1 MTQMMKTLKSIFFLL
16 SLALVSQADAQ
27 ILRLRNIERARDTSG
42 TIDKAYPRTDTT
54 GTMRYVQDLWQ
65 PVGDT
70 LKWYYIDQ
78 KTGDTVLN
86 QQVQIQ
92 LGSGDTSLLSLVI
105 ATFDTNIASS
115 SSFATLNFNEH
126 IVYEGTEIT
135 HSTSSNNSR
144 FILNRAGVFFVTTKV
159 KLDTLVNQNPTSIR
173 FLKNGTDVLALS
185 TIDGRG
191 TPYAFL
197 SFYAVVDSADYIE
210 LQALTALGT
219 GDWEAGET
227 TVSIQSVK
235 GATGPQGPPG
245 AAGSNGSNGSNG
257 IGIDTAYIDTDSL
270 YVVTT
275 LPDTINTGYV
285 RGATGP
291 TGPQGFSIVDA
302 YVLTDTLYLVTDQPD
317 TINAGYIAEGLDGVG
332 VDTAY
337 LDNDSLYIVLTNLD
351 TINAGYINAGTGT
364 VTSVG
369 LSMPGQFIVTN
380 SPVTT
385 AGTLTA
391 TWATQPANNILAGP
405 VSGSP
410 AVPAFRL
417 LGENDIPAHDYTKV
431 TGITPVRLLGRFS
444 SPTGAAQLIT
454 IGTGL
459 NLNTST
465 GDLTA
470 TNNGTV
476 TSVGVA
482 STDLS
487 VSGSPVTTN
496 GTITLNINNAAV
508 TNAKMAANSVN
519 TSNIVA
525 NAVTL
530 DKIIT
535 ISPTTLL
542 GRYSAGVGNVQ
553 QIRIGSGL
561 TISNDTLKVSGTSN
575 WTLNATTLYPNSTGT
590 NVVVGGTSMAG
601 SGLKFQVTGTA
612 YTTGDQYIGGVSTL
626 AHAYRGYLN
635 VRIRESFDDNG
646 GIALHSSSGS
656 THGVTGLLN
665 NNIFSRWDG
674 NNFGTTLRSIGTGN
688 FPVTIEGIS
697 NSDGTSFVQCITLSG
712 WRRSGT
718 NAVAVADN
726 SRVLSVRNAGTDRL
740 EVFGNGYTEITSTS
754 ALKVPV
760 GTTAQRPATPAQGD
774 IRYNT
779 TTGKFEGYTGSAWVD
794 FH

>member
-1 MTQMMKTLKSIFFLL
+1 MQIMKTLKSIFFLL
-16 SLALVSQADAQ
+16 SLAIVTQADAQ

-42 TIDKAYPRTDTT
+42 VIDKAYPRTDTT
-54 GTMRYVQDLWQ
+54 GTMRYVQDLWA

-70 LKWYYIDQ
+70 LKWFYIDQ
-78 KTGDTVLN
+78 KTGDTILN

-115 SSFATLNFNEH
+115 SSFTTLNFNEH
-126 IVYEGTEIT
+126 IVYQGTEIT

-173 FLKNGTDVLALS
+173 FLKNGSDVLALS

-219 GDWEAGET
+219 GSWDAGET

-235 GATGPQGPPG
+235 GATGPQGPAG
-245 AAGSNGSNGSNG
+245 VAGSNGTDGNDG
-257 IGIDTAYIDTDSL
+257 IGIDTAYIATDSL

-275 LPDTINTGYV
+275 LPDTINAGYV
-285 RGATGP
+285 RGDAGP

-302 YVLTDTLYLVTDQPD
+302 YVLSDTLYLITNEPD
-317 TINAGYIAEGLDGVG
+317 TINAGYLAEGLDGVG

-337 LDNDSLYIVLTNLD
+337 LANDSLYIVLTNLD
-351 TINAGYINAGTGT
+351 TINAGYLAAGIGT

-369 LSMPGQFIVTN
+369 LSMPGQFIVSN
-380 SPVTT
+380 SPVTG

-391 TWATQPANNILAGP
+391 TWATQPANNVLAGP
-405 VSGSP
+405 ASGSP
-410 AVPAFRL
+410 AAPAFRL

-431 TGITPVRLLGRFS
+431 TGITPVRLLGRYS

-508 TNAKMAANSVN
+508 TNAKLATNSVAQG
-519 TSNIVA
+519 NIQT
-525 NAVTL
+525 NAVSL
-530 DKIIT
+530 DKIIQ
-535 ISPTTLL
+535 ISSQNLL
-542 GRYSAGVGNVQ
+542 GRWGAGSGNVQ
-553 QIRIGSGL
+553 MIKIGPGL
-561 TISNDTLKVSGTSN
+561 SFSNDTLRASGSSN
-575 WTLNATTLYPNSTGT
+575 WTLNASTLYPNLTST
-590 NVVVGGTSMAG
+590 NVVVGGTAMAG
-601 SGLKFQVTGTA
+601 TGLKFQVTGTA
-612 YTTGDQYIGGVSTL
+612 YTTGDHYIGGVSIL
-626 AHAYRGYLN
+626 SNAYRGYLN

-726 SRVLSVRNAGTDRL
+726 SRVLAVRNGGTDRL

-779 TTGKFEGYTGSAWVD
+779 TTGKFEGYNGTVWVD